1 MAQAKMT
8 LEEIRRSDPFISE
21 DSHIDL
27 SAYPWLT
34 PLADA
39 PVEDEEFGGLVN
51 ESRVNLRKA
60 LTDMVEK
67 EGRDPEVAHVL
78 AEAGLENPSLPATVY
93 IADKPFTIVFEQGL
107 WRGEGVLNRMR
118 HRLTAKSRDELI
130 NKLMALARKVK
141 RETVEE
147 ELTEAQLLEVGRIA
161 GTGDRVGAIYRY
173 LKYAIPESFAE
184 KYDDPNEGVNDPSL
198 RRLTDLVCEFV
209 WLHSRLDAS
218 DSDEWQ
224 DFKAQ
229 YVGNRPIS
237 CQLLDNAWT
246 EFSSSRNRLVFA
258 PAPGTKEPE
267 PLPAAADI
275 ENMTD
280 AEIDA
285 TYKGVARSF
294 AQGGRR

>member
-1 MAQAKMT
+1 MAQVKMA

-60 LTDMVEK
+60 LTDMGEK

-141 RETVEE
+141 RETV
-147 ELTEAQLLEVGRIA
+147 
-161 GTGDRVGAIYRY
+161 
-173 LKYAIPESFAE
+173 
-184 KYDDPNEGVNDPSL
+184 
-198 RRLTDLVCEFV
+198 
-209 WLHSRLDAS
+209 
-218 DSDEWQ
+218 
-224 DFKAQ
+224 
-229 YVGNRPIS
+229 
-237 CQLLDNAWT
+237 
-246 EFSSSRNRLVFA
+246 
-258 PAPGTKEPE
+258 
-267 PLPAAADI
+267 
-275 ENMTD
+275 
-280 AEIDA
+280 
-285 TYKGVARSF
+285 
-294 AQGGRR
+294 